1 MNTGNSKMKR
11 ALLGQLMI
19 WGDILGKLQ
28 INHNVHIEK
37 KEEKNK
43 KVSRLMDIA
52 SDMMGPAP
60 TSFES

>member
-1 MNTGNSKMKR
+1 
-11 ALLGQLMI
+11 MI

-43 KVSRLMDIA
+43 KASRLMGIA

>member
-43 KVSRLMDIA
+43 KASRLMDIA